1 MTETAPQPMPV
12 KVRAPRWMWIAL
24 VLSLAVNL
32 FVAGAAARALWHFR
46 DAHGGPHPG
55 PDGLSR
61 YLRSLPADRR
71 DEIASLI
78 EAERAKS
85 RALRRMARE
94 KRRQAARA
102 FEAEPFDAARLE
114 AAAREAS
121 EARIALLRQREML
134 LSTLATK
141 LTAEERRAYIS
152 SRRARHDRW
161 RRWHHRREGSQDRDA
176 IAPAR

>member
-24 VLSLAVNL
+24 VLSLALNL
-32 FVAGAAARALWHFR
+32 FVAGAAVRALWHFR
-46 DAHGGPHPG
+46 EAHGPHHGG

-71 DEIASLI
+71 DEIAGLI

-94 KRRQAARA
+94 KRLEAARA

-134 LSTLATK
+134 LSTLAGK
-141 LTAEERRAYIS
+141 LTADERRAYIK

-161 RRWHHRREGSQDRDA
+161 RRWHHRREEADQRDDTGSSR
-176 IAPAR
+176 